1 MNPPIKGLLESDRLK
16 LLSLYRQTVEELKDF
31 ILQNSKDLERIKSC
45 ETCLVEMRKVIKEL
59 ESL

>member
-16 LLSLYRQTVEELKDF
+16 LLSLYRQTVEQIEESIQHEK
-31 ILQNSKDLERIKSC
+31 NLERIKSC
-45 ETCLVEMRKVIKEL
+45 ETCLVEMRKAIKEL

>member
-16 LLSLYRQTVEELKDF
+16 LLSLYRQTIEELEDF
-31 ILQNSKDLERIKSC
+31 IQNSKDLERIKSC
-45 ETCLVEMRKVIKEL
+45 EICLVEMRKAIKEL